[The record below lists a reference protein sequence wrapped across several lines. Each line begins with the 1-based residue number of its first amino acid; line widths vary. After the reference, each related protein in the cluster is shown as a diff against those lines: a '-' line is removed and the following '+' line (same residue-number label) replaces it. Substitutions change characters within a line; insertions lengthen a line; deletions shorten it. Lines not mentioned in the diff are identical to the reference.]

1 MVVNIYDGSD
11 DMIIG
16 ITVIC
21 CMLLFCLL
29 VGTVYFSKSKIKS
42 TENKLYSR
50 LVIITMIGLVTEL
63 LCFYFVAHKDVSN
76 AYKILNEIVNK
87 GFLVYLLLWE
97 FLFTEYMFFISFE
110 SRLKFNKKLK
120 NNKGKIIGVL
130 TVCLLYTSDAADE

>member
-76 AYKILNEIVNK
+76 TYKILNEINN
-87 GFLVYLLLWE
+87 
-97 FLFTEYMFFISFE
+97 I
-110 SRLKFNKKLK
+110 FNKETYINRRLVFFRIKQ
-120 NNKGKIIGVL
+120 KI
-130 TVCLLYTSDAADE
+130 

>member
-63 LCFYFVAHKDVSN
+63 LCFYFVAPVW
-76 AYKILNEIVNK
+76 L
-87 GFLVYLLLWE
+87 
-97 FLFTEYMFFISFE
+97 ISFLPADAAE
-110 SRLKFNKKLK
+110 
-120 NNKGKIIGVL
+120 IIA
-130 TVCLLYTSDAADE
+130 TSDASILRLPSTFAATFCAVVNSPVY